1 MDPSSIVAPVRL
13 SRRGGRA
20 GFLLVAVAA
29 AVLTILALAGTAAAQ
44 YSDLTKQLLAN
55 YDNTTRPGGGTAT
68 PTEIDLS
75 MRVVRVFGVDPK
87 NSVFTADVFLYQRWI
102 DPRLKYTATSA
113 EPIHADYRY
122 FWRPDTFFYNS
133 QDASEVLDSSF
144 TIQPNGRVFFSQ
156 HFLTT
161 LNANFTLQ
169 SFPFDDQDLNIIV
182 APFSYGSLKLNF
194 TLDGNGFNPFPNYTY
209 SSALWPLQDWYVES
223 GILYA
228 SGVNI
233 TATTAGTP
241 YVLWSLNVKRDP
253 TTYVIKYL
261 LPLFFVTFASTLSYW
276 VSPDA
281 VPARVAFGVS
291 LLVSVISLN
300 FIASADL
307 PKVNYITKMDV
318 FIAFAFLF
326 VFIALIEFAA
336 IHYLKTSGN
345 VLLSKSI
352 ESFFRNTASIAL
364 ILVAIII
371 NVGFGEKASGRK
383 APTYA
388 LSALLCIFLVAMAV
402 WSVIKHM
409 GEAAKARAK
418 KNDAL
423 PSTKAE
429 QAASVPQ
436 PQQQPQQFNGY
447 GTIINSYQQ
456 EQQPNVVGG
465 YSPTV
470 AGAQQAYQQ
479 PQAYNYGQ
487 QQQQQQY
494 SPTQSYGQ
502 QPYSGNQQFLPS
514 SQTAYSQQDSGYEKS
529 RPVPPARNASQGN
542 VGYRG

>member
-1 MDPSSIVAPVRL
+1 MNPSSIAPVRL

-20 GFLLVAVAA
+20 GILLVAVAA
-29 AVLTILALAGTAAAQ
+29 AVVTVLALAGTAAAQ

-102 DPRLKYTATSA
+102 DPRLK
-113 EPIHADYRY
+113 
-122 FWRPDTFFYNS
+122 PDTFFYNS

-156 HFLTT
+156 VSLIWHFLTT

-194 TLDGNGFNPFPNYTY
+194 TLDGNGFNPFPQ
-209 SSALWPLQDWYVES
+209 LHLLDWYVES

-388 LSALLCIFLVAMAV
+388 LSALLCIFLVVAMAV

-465 YSPTV
+465 YSPT
-470 AGAQQAYQQ
+470 
-479 PQAYNYGQ
+479 
-487 QQQQQQY
+487 QQQQY
-494 SPTQSYGQ
+494 SPTQSYDGQ

-514 SQTAYSQQDSGYEKS
+514 SQTAYSQQDSGYDKS
-529 RPVPPARNASQGN
+529 RPVPPTRNASQGN